1 MRRRRQHASEE
12 HPSHERWLVSYADF
26 ITLLFAFFVVLFASV
41 YRDNKNIVRLSNA
54 IHNAFQNMGAFS
66 SHADSQNVYVIPAE
80 TAGPAQADQ
89 QAMLAKE
96 QATAASQA
104 EVQELRKELS
114 QAMGAELKSHE
125 VDMRVTP
132 EGFVVS
138 LRELG
143 FFDSGQA
150 DLLPGAADKI
160 LRIARILGRH
170 GLELRVEGH
179 SDNQPI
185 NNSQFR
191 NNWELSTARAM
202 TVLLLLVNQA
212 NYDPTKVSVAGYAQY
227 RPIADDSTPEG
238 RRMNRRV
245 DLVVV
250 GATTAARTASH
261 SASAAKP
268 SAWKAH

>member
-1 MRRRRQHASEE
+1 MSRRRRHQTEE
-12 HPSHERWLVSYADF
+12 HISHERWLVSYADF

-54 IHNAFQNMGAFS
+54 IHNAFQDMGAFS
-66 SHADSQNVYVIPAE
+66 SHSDPHNVYVIPAE
-80 TAGPAQADQ
+80 SMGQLRPDQ
-89 QAMLAKE
+89 QAQLAKE
-96 QATAASQA
+96 EAAAASQA

-114 QAMGAELKSHE
+114 QAMGAELKNHE

-160 LRIARILGRH
+160 IRMARILGRH

-202 TVLLLLVNQA
+202 TVLLLMVNQA
-212 NYDPTKVSVAGYAQY
+212 NYDPTKISVAGYAQFH
-227 RPIADDSTPEG
+227 PIADDSTAEG

-250 GATTAARTASH
+250 GTPPNSIQQ
-261 SASAAKP
+261 K
-268 SAWKAH
+268 